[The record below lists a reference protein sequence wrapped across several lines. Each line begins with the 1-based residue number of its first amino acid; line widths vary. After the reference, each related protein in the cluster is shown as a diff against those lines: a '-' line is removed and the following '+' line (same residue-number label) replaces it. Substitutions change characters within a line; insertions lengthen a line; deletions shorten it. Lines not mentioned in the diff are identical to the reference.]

1 MKRWLFT
8 LLCSLLALAPAVY
21 AQNWNAYHWGNQIN
35 DPNNRV
41 MWSESAA
48 KAYDAP
54 AANSSYPYGPQYC
67 HPIGWKV
74 DGYPNTSYN
83 DYSHT
88 YRRTM
93 IAYSD
98 CGKLDT
104 FSVASYTVFSCDG
117 AARWSYNADYNVWGC
132 YVGYYVAAPGDPA
145 GNGQC
150 ECGQGR
156 VATAHPI
163 EVGTGNMSESAVD
176 FVSGDGRLRLERYY
190 NSNPLNPDNGA
201 PGWRDGYSAR
211 HISSLDASLKSA
223 LPTAPT
229 HYASSSSVY
238 GSASAAC
245 VQGVADIA
253 NKQGDNAANPKYTG
267 VTATYL
273 GNGQCQLS
281 SGDVIPVLNTGG
293 LQVISGTIA
302 DASVG
307 VAVFRPDGSY
317 HYFSCRSDGC
327 VSFDQSKLTLTAS
340 ASGYTLIAEN
350 GDVESYDANGNL
362 SKVVSRDGYEQS
374 LTYNTSAESD
384 VATVSSVT
392 DSYGRALSFTYNA
405 NGLLGQ
411 LTLPDGTLVKYG
423 YDVAGHLTSVTY
435 ADGSAIGYKYE
446 NTNFPHALTAWVDE
460 AQQTYATWTYD
471 NTTGMATGSALAGN
485 VDTSTLSYSENATT
499 LTDNLGTQRTYN
511 FQNIAGGTRL
521 VSVTG
526 PACSDCMGQSMTYD
540 AKGFLQT
547 AKDWNGVTTGY
558 TFDAKGLL
566 QQKVDGVG
574 TANQRTTQITWNAAL
589 RVPLARTVSDASGH
603 TVASSGWVYNATGQV
618 VARCEVDPSVASSYV
633 CAATGSVPAGVS
645 RWTYSYCNA
654 VDSTQCPLV
663 GLLLSITGPR
673 SDLTSTTHYSYYL
686 STDESGCGTAGGACH
701 RAGDLYQ
708 ITDAAGH
715 VTTYVA
721 YDKNGRIVRQRDAN
735 GVVTDFT
742 YHPRGWLLTRT
753 VRANADGTPSAND
766 AVTQIGYTPYGAVA
780 SVKDPDGVQVTY
792 TYDAAHRLTDI
803 TDALGNR
810 IHYTLDAAGN
820 KTKEET
826 FDTSGTLR
834 RSLGRTY
841 NTLGQLTGIKDGL
854 NRTVFDASFSDS
866 YDGNGNLVRSADA
879 LGIQRKQGYDAL
891 NRLITTIDNYNGT
904 DTATQ
909 NTQSVFAYDTRDQ
922 LQGVSDPD
930 GLNTTYDY
938 DGLGNATGVHSPDT
952 GTSTFV
958 YDAAG
963 NRIQATDARG
973 VVSHSTYDALNR
985 ITATTYPHSDANVS
999 YRYDEPDSVTGCVG
1013 SYPIGRLTSIVET
1026 AVTTVYC
1033 YDARGNVVKKTQT
1046 QGTNVDAVSY
1056 TYTLADR
1063 LASTRT
1069 PDGTAIQYARDGA
1082 GRINAVTVLPPGT
1095 SGAGAGNVVTNVSYL
1110 PFGPIASYTLGNGQ
1124 TITRTYDANY
1134 AVTDVVSPA
1143 LNLHFARDAMG
1154 NITALGN
1161 AAGANPAIET
1171 YSYDPLYRL
1180 TGLKDAQGQAI
1191 EAYTYNKTGDRLS
1204 KTSNGLATGT
1214 YGYQAGTHWL
1224 TSIGNSA
1231 RTYDAN
1237 GNTTGSASGGDT
1249 FGYGY
1254 NDRNRM
1260 AVLQR
1265 NGQTVGNYT
1274 YNAMGQR
1281 VTKAAASNQR
1291 FAYDEGDRLIGEYGV
1306 IGRSYIWLDS
1316 LPVAIVDTSGAASIV
1331 SYVHADGLGTPR
1343 AVTDGTGAAAWQ
1355 WSYQANSFGERSP
1368 TGSGAPFN
1376 LRLPGQYYDVESGL
1390 IHNGYRDY
1398 EPAIGGY
1405 DQPDPSGLAA
1415 GPSLYA
1421 YVGSDPLSYV
1431 DPVGLQAEN
1440 ERDLLEPI
1448 DVAGPINAAA
1458 YRNVFTQIRQY
1469 DPNFE
1474 DPVMS
1479 RAEPVYTRADVERL
1493 DEVLRGKV
1501 MEGCRA
1507 PNSGPNF
1514 VVTPSGTAYPVPR
1527 GATGPSPAN
1536 NGRGIQFQGGSGGNG
1551 LDPRVTGF
1559 RFMDPITSGPYPYPN
1574 GYGSYNNASGQTV
1587 NPYTGQTIN
1596 PSNPLWH
1603 ISP

>member
-1 MKRWLFT
+1 MA
-8 LLCSLLALAPAVY
+8 SSSPGDG
-21 AQNWNAYHWGNQIN
+21 Q
-35 DPNNRV
+35 
-41 MWSESAA
+41 
-48 KAYDAP
+48 
-54 AANSSYPYGPQYC
+54 AN
-67 HPIGWKV
+67 
-74 DGYPNTSYN
+74 
-83 DYSHT
+83 
-88 YRRTM
+88 
-93 IAYSD
+93 
-98 CGKLDT
+98 
-104 FSVASYTVFSCDG
+104 
-117 AARWSYNADYNVWGC
+117 
-132 YVGYYVAAPGDPA
+132 VAALLLRRQNGGAFYFVCQD
-145 GNGQC
+145 GQC
-150 ECGQGR
+150 STNSNVRLKLSVTSSGFEVVDDQGR
-156 VATAHPI
+156 T
-163 EVGTGNMSESAVD
+163 ERYDSK
-176 FVSGDGRLRLERYY
+176 GRLI
-190 NSNPLNPDNGA
+190 SISD
-201 PGWRDGYSAR
+201 RDGYRRDLQYS
-211 HISSLDASLKSA
+211 
-223 LPTAPT
+223 
-229 HYASSSSVY
+229 
-238 GSASAAC
+238 
-245 VQGVADIA
+245 
-253 NKQGDNAANPKYTG
+253 GDNLAQVSDTTG
-267 VTATYL
+267 RSITFSYV
-273 GNGQCQLS
+273 
-281 SGDVIPVLNTGG
+281 GD
-293 LQVISGTIA
+293 
-302 DASVG
+302 
-307 VAVFRPDGSY
+307 
-317 HYFSCRSDGC
+317 
-327 VSFDQSKLTLTAS
+327 
-340 ASGYTLIAEN
+340 LIA
-350 GDVESYDANGNL
+350 
-362 SKVVSRDGYEQS
+362 KV
-374 LTYNTSAESD
+374 
-384 VATVSSVT
+384 
-392 DSYGRALSFTYNA
+392 
-405 NGLLGQ
+405 
-411 LTLPDGTLVKYG
+411 TLPDGQAIQYFYTDRGELSQVLYSDGHSIRYQYKDDSLYG
-423 YDVAGHLTSVTY
+423 LLTSIADDDAAPRISIAYDDQGRAIGDSQVGGSNSTSLTYLDSSSTSVTDRY
-435 ADGSAIGYKYE
+435 GVARTYRFSMLNGMSLLSSVEGAPCSDCAGALMQYDSLGYPKTVTDFKGGATQFVYD
-446 NTNFPHALTAWVDE
+446 ASGLLQSRVE
-460 AQQTYATWTYD
+460 A
-471 NTTGMATGSALAGN
+471 AG
-485 VDTSTLSYSENATT
+485 DA
-499 LTDNLGTQRTYN
+499 TQRT
-511 FQNIAGGTRL
+511 IAFTWDAGLRL
-521 VSVTG
+521 PTLRKIADSQGKAT
-526 PACSDCMGQSMTYD
+526 
-540 AKGFLQT
+540 FLE
-547 AKDWNGVTTGY
+547 
-558 TFDAKGLL
+558 
-566 QQKVDGVG
+566 
-574 TANQRTTQITWNAAL
+574 
-589 RVPLARTVSDASGH
+589 S
-603 TVASSGWVYNATGQV
+603 WVYNSRGQV
-618 VARCEVDPSVASSYV
+618 VAHCAVDPSTAPSYV
-633 CAATGSVPAGVS
+633 CSSSGAAPAGVRRS
-645 RWTYSYCNA
+645 LYSYCDA
-654 VDSTQCPLV
+654 IDTQQCPRV
-663 GLLLSITGPR
+663 GLLLGITGPR
-673 SDLTSTTHYSYYL
+673 VDVVGATTFSYYL
-686 STDESGCGTAGGACH
+686 ASDESGCGTAGGACH

-753 VRANADGTPSAND
+753 VRANADGTSSAND

-826 FDTSGTLR
+826 FDTSGALR

-1046 QGTNVDAVSY
+1046 QGTNVDVVSY

-1082 GRINAVTVLPPGT
+1082 GRINAVTVLLPGT

-1134 AVTDVVSPA
+1134 AVTDVVSPV

-1161 AAGANPAIET
+1161 AAGANPAVET

-1180 TGLKDAQGQAI
+1180 TGFKDAQGQAI
-1191 EAYTYNKTGDRLS
+1191 ESYTYNKTGDRLS
-1204 KTSNGLATGT
+1204 KTSNGLATGA

-1231 RTYDAN
+1231 RSYDAN

-1260 AVLQR
+1260 AVVQR
-1265 NGQTVGNYT
+1265 NGQTVGSYT

-1281 VTKAAASNQR
+1281 VAKAAASNQR
-1291 FAYDEGDRLIGEYGV
+1291 FAYDQGNQLIGEYGTTS
-1306 IGRSYIWLDS
+1306 RSYIWLDS
-1316 LPVAIVDTSGAASIV
+1316 LPVAVVDTSGAASAV

-1343 AVTDGTGAAAWQ
+1343 AVTDRTGAATWQ
-1355 WSYQANSFGERSP
+1355 WSYQANSFGESSP
-1368 TGSGAPFN
+1368 VGSGAPFN

>member
-1 MKRWLFT
+1 MKHRIF
-8 LLCSLLALAPAVY
+8 LLLISLLLWTPIAG
-21 AQNWNAYHWGNQIN
+21 AQNWNAVSTYPQNKVQWDGPTAQAWEESSLAAAWAAYFSSVGSPEKCWLMDWHVLPSGTTYTPPLHTTEMEADAHCIIPPSPDVLVYSPYAVYWVYTCDSGYRWGPTEA
-35 DPNNRV
+35 DPNV
-41 MWSESAA
+41 MGCNAGYYLAKHGDSPPDGNCICDKGDYAA
-48 KAYDAP
+48 P
-54 AANSSYPYGPQYC
+54 
-67 HPIGWKV
+67 HPI
-74 DGYPNTSYN
+74 D
-83 DYSHT
+83 
-88 YRRTM
+88 
-93 IAYSD
+93 
-98 CGKLDT
+98 L
-104 FSVASYTVFSCDG
+104 AS
-117 AARWSYNADYNVWGC
+117 
-132 YVGYYVAAPGDPA
+132 
-145 GNGQC
+145 
-150 ECGQGR
+150 
-156 VATAHPI
+156 
-163 EVGTGNMSESAVD
+163 GNMSESATD
-176 FVSGDGRLRLERYY
+176 YVSGNGRLSFDRYY
-190 NSNPLNPDNGA
+190 NSNPQNAAGNTGWNNAFAARRITTIDAGA
-201 PGWRDGYSAR
+201 KSQVPGGPPIFFSATYS
-211 HISSLDASLKSA
+211 SA
-223 LPTAPT
+223 DK
-229 HYASSSSVY
+229 
-238 GSASAAC
+238 AC
-245 VQGVADIA
+245 VLGVAELA
-253 NKQGDNAANPKYTG
+253 SGNAAYKG
-267 VTATYL
+267 VTATNN
-273 GNGQCQLS
+273 GNGQCNLS
-281 SGDVIPVLNTGG
+281 NGEVLKIYSTIPSLAYAAPIT
-293 LQVISGTIA
+293 
-302 DASVG
+302 DAVAG
-307 VAVFRPDGSY
+307 VTVFRPDGRNY
-317 HYFSCRSDGC
+317 YFSCYNGLC
-327 VSFDQSKLTLTAS
+327 QSAGQSTVTLVATNAGYLLT
-340 ASGYTLIAEN
+340 AEN
-350 GDVESYDANGNL
+350 GDIESYDSDGRL
-362 SKVVSRDGYEQS
+362 LRITSRDGYTQ
-374 LTYNTSAESD
+374 TFTRQDIGNANVISAL
-384 VATVSSVT
+384 T
-392 DSYGRALSFTYNA
+392 DSYGRQLSFGYDGSA
-405 NGLLGQ
+405 RLIR
-411 LTLPDGTLVKYG
+411 LTLPDQATIQYA
-423 YDVAGHLTSVTY
+423 YDELGNLASVTY
-435 ADGSAIGYKYE
+435 ADGKSITYKYE
-446 NTNFPHALTAWVDE
+446 SMNFPQAMTAWVDE
-460 AQQTYATWTYD
+460 SNASYVTWTYD
-471 NTTGMATGSALAGN
+471 ATTGKALSSGLAGN
-485 VDTSTLSYSENATT
+485 VDTSVLSYNGSATT
-499 LTDNLGTQRTYN
+499 MTDNLGAQRIFNYEN
-511 FQNIAGGTRL
+511 VAGGMRL
-521 VSVTG
+521 VSVNG
-526 PACSDCMGQSMTYD
+526 PLCGDCVGQQMSYD
-540 AKGFLQT
+540 SNGFLSSSRSWSGVNQT
-547 AKDWNGVTTGY
+547 Y
-558 TFDAKGLL
+558 TYSPKGLI
-566 QQKVDGVG
+566 QQKVEGVG
-574 TANQRTTQITWNAAL
+574 DAAQRATNIVWNTSL
-589 RVPLARTVSDASGH
+589 RVPVSLTVSDASNVVKK
-603 TVASSGWVYNATGQV
+603 TVMWSYNSRGQV
-618 VARCEVDPSVASSYV
+618 LARCEVDNSMAGSYT
-633 CAATGSVPAGVS
+633 CAASGVAPAGVS
-645 RWTYSYCNA
+645 RWTSTYC
-654 VDSTQCPLV
+654 DSIDGTQCPRV
-663 GLLLSITGPR
+663 GLLLSTTGPR

-735 GVVTDFT
+735 GVVADFT

-985 ITATTYPHSDANVS
+985 LTATTYPHSDANVS

-1046 QGTNVDAVSY
+1046 QGTNVDVVSY

-1082 GRINAVTVLPPGT
+1082 GRINAVTVLLPGT

-1134 AVTDVVSPA
+1134 AVTDVVSPV

-1161 AAGANPAIET
+1161 AAGANPAVET

-1180 TGLKDAQGQAI
+1180 TGFKDAQGQAI
-1191 EAYTYNKTGDRLS
+1191 ESYTYNKTGDRLS
-1204 KTSNGLATGT
+1204 KTSNGLATGA

-1231 RTYDAN
+1231 RSYDAN

-1260 AVLQR
+1260 AVVQR
-1265 NGQTVGNYT
+1265 NGQTVGSYT

-1281 VTKAAASNQR
+1281 VAKAAASNQR
-1291 FAYDEGDRLIGEYGV
+1291 FAYDQGNQLIGEYGTTS
-1306 IGRSYIWLDS
+1306 RSYIWLDS
-1316 LPVAIVDTSGAASIV
+1316 LPVAVVDTSGAASAV

-1343 AVTDGTGAAAWQ
+1343 AVTDRTGAATWQ
-1355 WSYQANSFGERSP
+1355 WSYQANSFGESSP
-1368 TGSGAPFN
+1368 VGSGAPFN

>member
-8 LLCSLLALAPAVY
+8 LLCCLLVLGPAVH
-21 AQNWNAYHWGNQIN
+21 AQNWNAVAFGNAHN
-35 DPNNRV
+35 YLK
-41 MWSESAA
+41 WSEADA
-48 KAYDAP
+48 KAFLQPSIAYP
-54 AANSSYPYGPQYC
+54 GPYGPPMC
-67 HPIGWKV
+67 VGEGWRKLP
-74 DGYPNTSYN
+74 YPDSFYN
-83 DYSHT
+83 SNIHQFT
-88 YRRTM
+88 REM
-93 IAYSD
+93 AAYSICTYD
-98 CGKLDT
+98 NGGKEEFLQAVYD
-104 FSVASYTVFSCDG
+104 VYTCDSAAVWVFDKYRG
-117 AARWSYNADYNVWGC
+117 LWGC
-132 YVGYYVAAPGDPA
+132 RTGYYLALPGDKA
-145 GNGQC
+145 SSGAC
-150 ECGQGR
+150 DCDQGR
-156 VATAHPI
+156 VATAYPI

-176 FVSGDGRLRLERYY
+176 FASGDGRLTFVRHY
-190 NSNPLNPDNGA
+190 NSNPVLPDLSVTGWQNEYAGRHLYPIVNA
-201 PGWRDGYSAR
+201 TKIPPPGVTTQGSAT
-211 HISSLDASLKSA
+211 SS
-223 LPTAPT
+223 T
-229 HYASSSSVY
+229 Y
-238 GSASAAC
+238 GSASEAC
-245 VQGVADIA
+245 VQGVTDIG
-253 NKQGDNAANPKYTG
+253 QGLGGTPPNPAYAG
-267 VTATYL
+267 VTATL
-273 GNGQCQLS
+273 TADNQCQLS
-281 SGDVIPVLNTGG
+281 NGEVVPVLNTNGLSVIGG
-293 LQVISGTIA
+293 SIA
-302 DASVG
+302 DAGIGLTVL
-307 VAVFRPDGSY
+307 RPDGTT
-317 HYFSCRSDGC
+317 HYFACYHDACRSYA
-327 VSFDQSKLTLTAS
+327 QSKITLAITAN
-340 ASGYTLIAEN
+340 GYAVTAEN
-350 GDVESYDANGNL
+350 GDVESYDTTGNL
-362 SKVVSRDGYEQS
+362 LQIKGRDGYVRT
-374 LTYNTSAESD
+374 LTYNTSTDSD
-384 VATVSSVT
+384 LSTVNTVT
-392 DSYGRALSFTYNA
+392 DSYGRALSFIYNVS
-405 NGLLGQ
+405 GKLGQ
-411 LTLPDGTLVKYG
+411 VILPDGTAIKYE
-423 YDVAGHLTSVTY
+423 YDPLAGLTSVFY
-435 ADGSAIGYKYE
+435 ADGGTVGYKYG
-446 NTNFPHALTAWVDE
+446 NTNFPRSMTAWVDE

-485 VDTSTLSYSENATT
+485 VDTSTLSYSGNATT

-603 TVASSGWVYNATGQV
+603 TVASSGWVYNVTGQV

-715 VTTYVA
+715 VITYVA

-742 YHPRGWLLTRT
+742 YHPRGWLLTRI

-963 NRIQATDARG
+963 NRTQATDARG

-1046 QGTNVDAVSY
+1046 QGTNVDVVSY

-1069 PDGTAIQYARDGA
+1069 PDGTSIQYARDGA

-1095 SGAGAGNVVTNVSYL
+1095 TGAGAGNVVTNVSYL

-1260 AVLQR
+1260 AVVQR

-1281 VTKAAASNQR
+1281 VAKAATANLR
-1291 FAYDEGDRLIGEYGV
+1291 FAYDETSRLVSEDGTTS
-1306 IGRSYIWLDS
+1306 RSYVWLGAV
-1316 LPVAIVDTSGAASIV
+1316 PVAVVDSNGSASTV
-1331 SYVHADGLGTPR
+1331 SYIHADGLGSPR
-1343 AVTDGTGAAAWQ
+1343 AVTDGSGVAVWQ
-1355 WSYQANSFGERSP
+1355 WDYRANPFGENAPSL
-1368 TGSGAPFN
+1368 SGVILN
-1376 LRLPGQYYDVESGL
+1376 LRHPGQYSDAESGL
-1390 IHNGYRDY
+1390 SHNINRDY
-1398 EPAIGGY
+1398 EAK
-1405 DQPDPSGLAA
+1405 
-1415 GPSLYA
+1415 
-1421 YVGSDPLSYV
+1421 VGRYTQSDPIGLKGGLSTYSYV
-1431 DPVGLQAEN
+1431 ESAPLLAVDPYGLKMGWAECKSLRDN
-1440 ERDLLEPI
+1440 IYRKHGLLSDELSKYDPIADAQGGFPMKYGRGVTSPGGHYQEIQDLQRGIKRDLRKYNSECNDDDDHNPPI
-1448 DVAGPINAAA
+1448 T
-1458 YRNVFTQIRQY
+1458 RNV
-1469 DPNFE
+1469 DALAN
-1474 DPVMS
+1474 
-1479 RAEPVYTRADVERL
+1479 
-1493 DEVLRGKV
+1493 K
-1501 MEGCRA
+1501 
-1507 PNSGPNF
+1507 
-1514 VVTPSGTAYPVPR
+1514 PVPCPPGLP
-1527 GATGPSPAN
+1527 GAPLVILPPVLPAAEAA
-1536 NGRGIQFQGGSGGNG
+1536 SEAEG
-1551 LDPRVTGF
+1551 LLELIGVLILED
-1559 RFMDPITSGPYPYPN
+1559 
-1574 GYGSYNNASGQTV
+1574 
-1587 NPYTGQTIN
+1587 
-1596 PSNPLWH
+1596 
-1603 ISP
+1603 